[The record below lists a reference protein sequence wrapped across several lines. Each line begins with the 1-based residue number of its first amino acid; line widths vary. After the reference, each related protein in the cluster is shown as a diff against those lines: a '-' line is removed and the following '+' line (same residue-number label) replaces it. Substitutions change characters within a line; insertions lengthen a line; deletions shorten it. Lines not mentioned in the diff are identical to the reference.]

1 MDITS
6 SAGYGHQKPK
16 VHLIFTSLI
25 TEKRRLI
32 HQGTQ
37 VIKDRNRPD
46 IVVSML
52 RSLRKLPIHSADFY
66 LEFDETTTWSE
77 NAIMREVMD
86 LQFET
91 KIFHFRLD
99 SFDLWKESSE
109 ASGVQE
115 SDLLLLFSNDDHV
128 YIENGTE
135 EFRFL
140 MNCLL
145 TFSEQYPDC
154 ELYVPLSHYPELHAL
169 VPLGKSAGLNQK
181 LSEFM
186 TVPTV
191 TPIGALLLRPRNYI
205 SWWDEDFTHS
215 KKFVGPENPF
225 GPSIVRSNAHFL
237 VPRKELFRHLDG
249 YGHVK
254 ICKKPFGA
262 LKSNFSINKVVGTG
276 LIENTWL
283 VSTTVNETNSNSLL
297 MESGDKGDKQ
307 SFLNAIIKA
316 NYKRLSVPS
325 ILWINTLYNFS
336 LFQVF
341 LIVLESLF
349 TSSVM
354 LISFIR
360 TLLELPLRILLFLIS
375 PILRKYHTS
384 IWGVQFKRFLSLSS
398 SHGFSRFF
406 RIFTLEIGR
415 HYLHKRRDKSLS

>member
-1 MDITS
+1 MHVDS
-6 SAGYGHQKPK
+6 SADKTCQKPK

-25 TEKRRLI
+25 TEKRRQI
-32 HQGTQ
+32 HLGTHA
-37 VIKDRNRPD
+37 IKERNRPD

-52 RSLRKLPIHSADFY
+52 KSLGKLPIHSADFY
-66 LEFDETTTWSE
+66 LEFDETTSWSR
-77 NAIMREVMD
+77 NAIIREVMD
-86 LQFET
+86 LEFET
-91 KIFHFRLD
+91 NIFYFRLD
-99 SFDLWKESSE
+99 SFDLWKKSSE
-109 ASGVQE
+109 ANGVRE

-140 MNCLL
+140 MNYLL
-145 TFSEQYPDC
+145 TLSEQYPDF

-181 LSEFM
+181 LKEVV

-191 TPIGALLLRPRNYI
+191 TPIGALLLRPTNYI
-205 SWWDEDFTHS
+205 SWWKEDFTQS

-225 GPSIVRSNAHFL
+225 GPSLVRNNAHFL

-254 ICKKPFGA
+254 IYKKPFGA
-262 LKSNFSINKVVGTG
+262 LNSNFSINKVTGTG
-276 LIENTWL
+276 LIENKWF

-297 MESGDKGDKQ
+297 MESGSEGDKQ
-307 SFLNAIIKA
+307 SYLNAIVKA

-360 TLLELPLRILLFLIS
+360 TLLELPVRILLFFIS

-384 IWGVQFKRFLSLSS
+384 ISGVQFKRFLALCS
-398 SHGFSRFF
+398 SHGFIRFL

-415 HYLHKRRDKSLS
+415 HYLRKRRNKSLS